1 MPDLCAL
8 VTNDDGIDSAGLTA
22 LAAAAIDC
30 GLDPLVAAPATEAS
44 GTSAGLTAAEDHR
57 QVRTERRTLPAL
69 PDVPAYAVDA
79 HPGLI
84 AFTAARGGFGRRPDV
99 LLSGINRG
107 ANVGR
112 AVLHSGTVGAA
123 LTASIGR
130 VRALAV
136 SLDVGLATQIVY
148 HWDSAAIVA
157 RRALNLLLDLEPGTV
172 LNLNVPNV
180 APDQLRPLRRAALAD
195 FGIVQSQVQRAED
208 GSIKIFSVDVGE
220 KPRPG
225 TDAALLAEGYAT
237 ITPLRSV
244 DEDPNVTLPDLD

>member
-1 MPDLCAL
+1 MSDLCAL
-8 VTNDDGIDSAGLTA
+8 VTNDDGIDSAGLRA
-22 LAAAAIDC
+22 LVATAIDC
-30 GLDPLVAAPATEAS
+30 GLDPLVAAPAVESS

-57 QVRTERRTLPAL
+57 QVTTERRTLPML
-69 PDVPAYAVDA
+69 TDVPAYAVSA

-84 AFTAARGGFGRRPDV
+84 AFTAARGGFGRQPDV

-123 LTASIGR
+123 LTASIRG

-136 SLDVGLATQIVY
+136 SLDVGLGTDVVY

-157 RRALNLLLDLEPGTV
+157 RQAIDLLLDLEPGTV

-180 APDQLRPLRRAALAD
+180 APDQLRPLRRATLAA
-195 FGIVQSQVQRAED
+195 FGTVQSQVQRAED
-208 GSIKIFSVDVGE
+208 GSLEIFSVNVDE
-220 KPRPG
+220 EPEPG
-225 TDAALLAEGYAT
+225 TDAALLAEGYST
-237 ITPLRSV
+237 LTPLRSV
-244 DEDPNVTLPDLD
+244 DEDTTVKLPDLA